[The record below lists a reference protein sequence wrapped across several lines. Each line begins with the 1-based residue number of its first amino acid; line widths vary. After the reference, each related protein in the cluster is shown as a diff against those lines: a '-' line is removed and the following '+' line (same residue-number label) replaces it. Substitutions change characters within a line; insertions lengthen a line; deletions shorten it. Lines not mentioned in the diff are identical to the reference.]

1 MAVVHVA
8 RVGVFNVDATGSILR
23 KDSPDVSI
31 KQQLTS
37 SIEHLIIEDPLIPNS
52 TGNPSV
58 AEYIRLEAADDF
70 VMSHIDQST
79 VVTYLRNSSG
89 GYPDSV

>member
-8 RVGVFNVDATGSILR
+8 RVGVFNVDATGSILK

-37 SIEHLIIEDPLIPNS
+37 SIEHLIIEDPSIPNS
-52 TGNPSV
+52 SGNPTVSD
-58 AEYIRLEAADDF
+58 YIKLEAADNF
-70 VMSHIDQST
+70 IMSHIDQST
-79 VVTYLRNSSG
+79 VITYLRNSSG
-89 GYPDSV
+89 GYPAS